1 MCNRSH
7 KFAYEVHRSVAS
19 VVAAAARFVW
29 WAPPPARLTHDPEP
43 TRLAQVVRSRP
54 LGFARVAFLE

>member
-19 VVAAAARFVW
+19 VVAAAARFVLFG
-29 WAPPPARLTHDPEP
+29 ASLVPHRRD
-43 TRLAQVVRSRP
+43 
-54 LGFARVAFLE
+54 